1 MPRCA
6 EAVLG
11 TWGIEAVCKRFVWHM
26 WGEALSDWQVVT
38 LGKYQWGKAQSAWQD
53 LHLGAYQRG
62 KAPSDLQDFTLE
74 SL

>member
-11 TWGIEAVCKRFVWHM
+11 TWGIEAVCKRFVWHI
-26 WGEALSDWQVVT
+26 GRLLH
-38 LGKYQWGKAQSAWQD
+38 LGAYQWGEAQSAWQD

-74 SL
+74 NL

>member
-53 LHLGAYQRG
+53 FPLTAGLSAWH
-62 KAPSDLQDFTLE
+62 DFTLGN
-74 SL
+74 LPAG